1 MLRIVFLGLCMFVK
15 NNDGS
20 RTVVIPDL
28 TAPVSMMTPRGPTC
42 VEPHIA
48 YIAAPVA
55 PDNVSC
61 TGCVIQKDEKG
72 NDWQVLYL
80 RGDTVTI
87 TGLMDTYDDKGY
99 DLSIPHITTSCNSFN
114 LSIPATATTLS
125 FAKGKLR
132 AIKSDAN
139 VVSSVLENKSAGPV
153 KIEVRRGAFVQ
164 SMTIEPKGAT
174 IEIKISNDYAA
185 GHFKDKARFP
195 VLAENHW
202 LAYYTLSTTPVV
214 CDLPS
219 LSGHGAETTA
229 ACSNSGYP

>member
-1 MLRIVFLGLCMFVK
+1 MLKIVFLGLCMFVK
-15 NNDGS
+15 NSDRT

-48 YIAAPVA
+48 YVAAPA
-55 PDNVSC
+55 DKVSC

-72 NDWQVLYL
+72 NSWQVLYL

-87 TGLMDTYDDKGY
+87 TGLTDPYNEDGY
-99 DLSIPHITTSCNSFN
+99 DASIPHIMNTCNNFN

-125 FAKGKLR
+125 LTNGKLTTT
-132 AIKSDAN
+132 KSGQN
-139 VVSSVLENKSAGPV
+139 VISSVLEDKSTGPV
-153 KIEVRRGAFVQ
+153 KIEVRRGAFIQ
-164 SMTIEPKGAT
+164 SMTIVPKGTT
-174 IEIKISNDYAA
+174 IEIRISNDYAA
-185 GHFKDKARFP
+185 GHFKDKAKFP

-219 LSGHGAETTA
+219 LSGPGAETTA